1 MKKLLILLLL
11 FFTFIPN
18 YAFGIDIQKKGTTQH
33 GGMRTPS
40 ITRVFADYENGLIT
54 VDVKGYTGGVQVFV
68 SDPQGN
74 VVSSTM
80 SSITNSGV
88 VSLDLGALAEGDYT
102 LYIVLGN
109 TTYSGEFTL

>member
-40 ITRVFADYENGLIT
+40 ITCVSADYENGLIT
-54 VDVKGYTGGVQVFV
+54 VDVKGYTGGIQVLV
-68 SDPQGN
+68 SDQKVLEDKIGKHCN
-74 VVSSTM
+74 LKKNEKLR
-80 SSITNSGV
+80 I
-88 VSLDLGALAEGDYT
+88 DYARR
-102 LYIVLGN
+102 VLF
-109 TTYSGEFTL
+109 EKIEQEKIEIK